1 MQVCTSLQTDNHAS
15 NPPLSFYRPD
25 ALLASQPR
33 QSTEGNKGYTG
44 NCKSLWV
51 SSKRGGYYRLAI
63 NISGVKL
70 FFCKTKPQSSYAPSV
85 PFKIHVV
92 IRLKW
97 WFKWPL
103 MFIQSLFWLRYK
115 VNKNINSDK
124 EQHTKLLV
132 FEVHFTEVCELL
144 RLLDL
149 LCLMG
154 V

>member
-1 MQVCTSLQTDNHAS
+1 
-15 NPPLSFYRPD
+15 
-25 ALLASQPR
+25 
-33 QSTEGNKGYTG
+33 
-44 NCKSLWV
+44 
-51 SSKRGGYYRLAI
+51 
-63 NISGVKL
+63 
-70 FFCKTKPQSSYAPSV
+70 
-85 PFKIHVV
+85 
-92 IRLKW
+92 
-97 WFKWPL
+97 

-149 LCLMG
+149 LYLMG